1 MLLKVAV
8 SADPKGASP
17 TSEMPMHTLHLR
29 NLSKRF
35 GNTTAVDGVSLSLS
49 SGSFVG
55 IIGRSGAGKSTLL
68 RMINRLNEPTSGIV
82 EFDGAVVTDLQGVA
96 LRQWRRNCAM
106 VFQQFNL
113 IGRLDVL
120 TNVLMGR
127 LTSVPTWRSL
137 LTLWSDADKLAA
149 LEALDRFGMADFAA
163 QRCDQLSGGQQQR
176 VALCRALVQQPKII
190 LADEPI
196 ASLDPRNTQV
206 VMDALASI
214 NRDLGITVLCN
225 LHALDVARN
234 YCDRLVGMSAGRV
247 VFDGA
252 PAELTDRVVQDLYG
266 LEAAQ
271 VMPMP
276 APPESHGATVLP
288 FVRAAQ
294 SA

>member
-1 MLLKVAV
+1 
-8 SADPKGASP
+8 
-17 TSEMPMHTLHLR
+17 MHTLHLR

-35 GNTTAVDGVSLSLS
+35 GNTNAVDGVSLSVP

-68 RMINRLNEPTSGIV
+68 RMINRLNEPSAGTI
-82 EFDGAVVTDLQGVA
+82 EFEGAVVTDLQGQD

-176 VALCRALVQQPKII
+176 VAICRALVQQPKII

-206 VMDALASI
+206 VMDALAAI

-234 YCDRLVGMSAGRV
+234 YCDRLVGMSEGRV

-252 PAELTDRVVQDLYG
+252 PAELSDSVVQNLYG

-271 VMPMP
+271 VLQMP
-276 APPESHGATVLP
+276 AQPEPHSATVLP
-288 FVRAAQ
+288 FVRAAHG
-294 SA
+294 AHTA

>member
-1 MLLKVAV
+1 
-8 SADPKGASP
+8 
-17 TSEMPMHTLHLR
+17 MHTLHLR

-35 GNTTAVDGVSLSLS
+35 GNTNAVDGVSLSVP

-68 RMINRLNEPTSGIV
+68 RMINRLNEPSAGTI
-82 EFDGAVVTDLQGVA
+82 EFEGAVVTDLQGQD

-176 VALCRALVQQPKII
+176 VAICRALVQQPKII

-206 VMDALASI
+206 VMDALAAI

-252 PAELTDRVVQDLYG
+252 PAELTDPAVQNLYG

-271 VMPMP
+271 VMQMP
-276 APPESHGATVLP
+276 AQTEPHSATVLP
-288 FVRAAQ
+288 FVRTAHTA
-294 SA
+294 

>member
-1 MLLKVAV
+1 
-8 SADPKGASP
+8 
-17 TSEMPMHTLHLR
+17 MHTLHLR

-35 GNTTAVDGVSLSLS
+35 GNTNAVDGVSLSVP

-68 RMINRLNEPTSGIV
+68 RMINRLNEPSAGTI
-82 EFDGAVVTDLQGVA
+82 EFEGAVVTDLQGQD

-176 VALCRALVQQPKII
+176 VAICRALVQQPKII

-206 VMDALASI
+206 VMDALAAI

-252 PAELTDRVVQDLYG
+252 PAELSDSVVQNLYG

-271 VMPMP
+271 VLHMP
-276 APPESHGATVLP
+276 AQSEPHSATVLP
-288 FVRAAQ
+288 FVRAAHG
-294 SA
+294 AHTA

>member
-1 MLLKVAV
+1 
-8 SADPKGASP
+8 
-17 TSEMPMHTLHLR
+17 MHTLHLR

-35 GNTTAVDGVSLSLS
+35 GNTNAVDGVSLSVP

-68 RMINRLNEPTSGIV
+68 RMINRLNEPSAGTI
-82 EFDGAVVTDLQGVA
+82 EFEGAVVTDLQGHD

-176 VALCRALVQQPKII
+176 VAICRALVQQPKII

-252 PAELTDRVVQDLYG
+252 PAELSDSVVQNLYG

-271 VMPMP
+271 VLQMP
-276 APPESHGATVLP
+276 AQSEPHSATVLP
-288 FVRAAQ
+288 FVRTAHTA
-294 SA
+294 

>member
-1 MLLKVAV
+1 
-8 SADPKGASP
+8 
-17 TSEMPMHTLHLR
+17 MHTLHLR

>member
-1 MLLKVAV
+1 MN
-8 SADPKGASP
+8 
-17 TSEMPMHTLHLR
+17 TLALH
-29 NLSKRF
+29 NLTKRF
-35 GNTTAVDGVSLSLS
+35 GNTTAVDSVSLDFEA
-49 SGSFVG
+49 GSFVG

-68 RMINRLNEPTSGIV
+68 RMINRLNEPTAGSI
-82 EFDGAVVTDLQGVA
+82 EFEGTVVTDLEGKA
-96 LRQWRRNCAM
+96 LNQWRRNCAM

-127 LTSVPTWRSL
+127 LTSVPTWRAL
-137 LTLWSDADKLAA
+137 LTLWSEADKLDA

-176 VALCRALVQQPKII
+176 VAICRALVQRPKII

-196 ASLDPRNTQV
+196 ASLDPRNTQM
-206 VMDALASI
+206 VMDALQSI
-214 NRDLGITVLCN
+214 NKDLGITVLCN

-252 PAELTDRVVQDLYG
+252 PDALSQDLVKSLYG
-266 LEAAQ
+266 IEADE
-271 VMPMP
+271 VLHSS
-276 APPESHGATVLP
+276 PESGRNPTNVLP
-288 FVRAAQ
+288 FERVVHTA
-294 SA
+294 

>member
-1 MLLKVAV
+1 
-8 SADPKGASP
+8 
-17 TSEMPMHTLHLR
+17 MHTLHLR

-35 GNTTAVDGVSLSLS
+35 GNTNAVDGVSLSVP

-68 RMINRLNEPTSGIV
+68 RMINRLNEPSAGTI
-82 EFDGAVVTDLQGVA
+82 EFEGAVVTDLQGQD

-176 VALCRALVQQPKII
+176 VAICRALVQQPKII

-206 VMDALASI
+206 VMDALAAI

-252 PAELTDRVVQDLYG
+252 PAELSDSVVQNLYG

-271 VMPMP
+271 VLQMP
-276 APPESHGATVLP
+276 AQSEQHSATVLP
-288 FVRAAQ
+288 FVRTAHTA
-294 SA
+294 

>member
-1 MLLKVAV
+1 
-8 SADPKGASP
+8 
-17 TSEMPMHTLHLR
+17 MHTLHLR

-35 GNTTAVDGVSLSLS
+35 GNTTAVDGVSLSVP

-68 RMINRLNEPTSGIV
+68 RMINRLNEPSAGTI
-82 EFDGAVVTDLQGVA
+82 EFEGAVVTDLQGQD

-137 LTLWSDADKLAA
+137 LTLWSEADKLAA

-176 VALCRALVQQPKII
+176 VAICRALVQQPKII

-206 VMDALASI
+206 VMDALAAI

-252 PAELTDRVVQDLYG
+252 PAELSDSVVQNLYG

-271 VMPMP
+271 VLQMP
-276 APPESHGATVLP
+276 AQPEPHSATVLP
-288 FVRAAQ
+288 FVRAAHG
-294 SA
+294 AHTA

>member
-1 MLLKVAV
+1 MTHGILKLNGMQQLTL
-8 SADPKGASP
+8 KGL
-17 TSEMPMHTLHLR
+17 T
-29 NLSKRF
+29 KRF
-35 GNTTAVDGVSLSLS
+35 GNTTAVDGVSLMVEA
-49 SGSFVG
+49 GSFVG
-55 IIGRSGAGKSTLL
+55 VIGRSGAGKSTLL
-68 RMINRLNEPTSGIV
+68 RMINRLNEPSAGSV
-82 EFDGAVVTDLQGVA
+82 ECDGTVVTDLQGPA

-113 IGRLDVL
+113 VGRLDVL

-127 LTSVPTWRSL
+127 LTSMPTWRAL
-137 LTLWSDADKLAA
+137 LTMWSDADKLAA

-176 VALCRALVQQPKII
+176 VAICRALVQQPKII

-206 VMDALASI
+206 VMDALRSI
-214 NRDLGITVLCN
+214 NRELGITVLCN

-234 YCDRLVGMSAGRV
+234 YCDRLVGMSAGRL

-252 PAELTDRVVQDLYG
+252 PDALTEDLVHTLYG
-266 LEAAQ
+266 MEATEVQSSSSALEHSGG
-271 VMPMP
+271 V
-276 APPESHGATVLP
+276 VLP
-288 FVRAAQ
+288 FTRQVH